1 MKLPRTLSNKR
12 GYVVQRLLLSRH
24 LVLKGGVQ
32 KLLDIGCGDGTLL
45 SLIGDDVEK
54 HGVDILERVPES

>member
-1 MKLPRTLSNKR
+1 
-12 GYVVQRLLLSRH
+12 VVQRLLLSRH

-54 HGVDILERVPES
+54 HGVDILDRVPES